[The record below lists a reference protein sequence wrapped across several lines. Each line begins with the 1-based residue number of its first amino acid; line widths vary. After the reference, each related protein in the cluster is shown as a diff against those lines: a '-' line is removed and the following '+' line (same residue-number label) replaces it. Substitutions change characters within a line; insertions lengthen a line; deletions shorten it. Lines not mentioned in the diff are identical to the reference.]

1 MPQEIDQQHD
11 LVTLPKET
19 FDELVSSIDR
29 MEEFYKAQNSTAK
42 NMADQAVEGDV
53 YIYRGGRAP
62 QHITHAIIDKS
73 VTEIDDYAFHENE
86 NLRYVKTHDGL
97 KRIGRSAFHGCESL
111 TEIDLRSVK
120 ILDSFA
126 LAESGLTKVDCDNL
140 VIVGSCAFAEC
151 DYLRCIK
158 LPSVK
163 EIHQWT
169 FYLDDKLTEVELP
182 EVEHIQSGAFGE
194 NHSLRRIAIP
204 LKADL
209 FVDAVDDDP
218 DPEDW
223 SDSDTGGDKDALFHD
238 CDSLVQVDLVG
249 WIHETVSSFHLESW
263 RYDMNKEIKKI
274 NRVLPVTS
282 ANEKTMVIRWWL
294 ASVSSKVEHYKG
306 EHRRVLK
313 EAATILELALWKVN
327 LHEENEEESRKQK
340 SKKAK
345 IDVERARKKNLIT
358 SGADIVIK
366 NVLPFL
372 ELK

>member
-1 MPQEIDQQHD
+1 
-11 LVTLPKET
+11 
-19 FDELVSSIDR
+19 
-29 MEEFYKAQNSTAK
+29 
-42 NMADQAVEGDV
+42 MADQAEEGDV
-53 YIYRGGRAP
+53 YVYTGGRAP

-73 VTEIDDYAFHENE
+73 VTEIDEYAFHENE
-86 NLRYVKTHDGL
+86 NLRYVKTHDRL
-97 KRIGRSAFHGCESL
+97 ERIGCSAFHGCKSL

-120 ILDSFA
+120 KLDSFA

-140 VIVGSCAFAEC
+140 EIVGSCAFAEC
-151 DYLRCIK
+151 DNLRCIK
-158 LPSVK
+158 LPSAK

-182 EVEHIQSGAFGE
+182 EAEQIQSGAFGE

-223 SDSDTGGDKDALFHD
+223 SDSDTGGDKDSLFYD

-249 WIHETVSSFHLESW
+249 GIHKTISSLHLERW
-263 RYDMNKEIKKI
+263 RYDVNNEIKKI
-274 NRVLPVTS
+274 NQVLPGTS

-313 EAATILELALWKVN
+313 EAATILELVVWKVN
-327 LHEENEEESRKQK
+327 LLEENEEESHKPK

-345 IDVERARKKNLIT
+345 IDVERARKEKRIR

>member
-1 MPQEIDQQHD
+1 MY
-11 LVTLPKET
+11 V
-19 FDELVSSIDR
+19 
-29 MEEFYKAQNSTAK
+29 
-42 NMADQAVEGDV
+42 
-53 YIYRGGRAP
+53 YRGGRAP

-86 NLRYVKTHDGL
+86 NLRYVKTHGGL
-97 KRIGRSAFHGCESL
+97 KRIGQQAFLACKSL
-111 TEIDLRSVK
+111 AEIDIRSVE
-120 ILDSFA
+120 ILDSYA
-126 LAESGLTKVDCDNL
+126 LAESGLTEADCEKLVVLKDNVFEGCEEL
-140 VIVGSCAFAEC
+140 KRIT
-151 DYLRCIK
+151 

-163 EIHQWT
+163 QIDGCAFENT
-169 FYLDDKLTEVELP
+169 DLTELELP
-182 EVEHIQSGAFGE
+182 NVDKIGSNSFVE

-209 FVDAVDDDP
+209 FDSQLEEGFKVTAFDDAFN
-218 DPEDW
+218 E
-223 SDSDTGGDKDALFHD
+223 
-238 CDSLVQVDLVG
+238 CENLVQVDLVG
-249 WIHETVSSFHLESW
+249 GIHKTVSSFHLESW

-345 IDVERARKKNLIT
+345 IDVERARKKNLIHQER
-358 SGADIVIK
+358 I
-366 NVLPFL
+366 L
-372 ELK
+372 